1 VLLETFKADEV
12 QVILAAGTDAE
23 WKGRLTANTEKVLKL
38 GAFGAPWFWVKN
50 GKGVEE
56 PFFGSDRYIVDP
68 NSSSVRLMDGLDST
82 TCGSFWACHGRISE
96 SSLWRKS
103 KRNCKLKILQTK
115 GGE

>member
-23 WKGRLTANTEKVLKL
+23 WKGKLTANTEKVLKL

-56 PFFGSDRYIVDP
+56 PFFGSDRFHYMWEFLGLPWEDIRIVP
-68 NSSSVRLMDGLDST
+68 M
-82 TCGSFWACHGRISE
+82 AKIKE
-96 SSLWRKS
+96 
-103 KRNCKLKILQTK
+103 KL
-115 GGE
+115 